1 MYPGKETGGS
11 SKPSYYCAHPSLLS
25 LPSGCQGFPFAR
37 HPAPASPP
45 GLLPLHPPHLTP
57 PFPFITPL
65 PPPPPAAVSPYQPC
79 KLLPALQAGKAPP
92 GRSPSSS
99 CREGGGAQTWRRC
112 PFASIPA
119 WCWLAGF
126 ARRRSAA
133 SGRRRRCGRPPPYLR
148 STCVGGVVVLG
159 VLLPPHQTPPVTP
172 NKSSLRPFHARLYP
186 WLCLAT
192 PLPAPSS

>member
-65 PPPPPAAVSPYQPC
+65 PTPPHSGSQP
-79 KLLPALQAGKAPP
+79 LPAVQVATSTPSRQSPP
-92 GRSPSSS
+92 RPVPIIELPG
-99 CREGGGAQTWRRC
+99 GGGAQTWRRC

-159 VLLPPHQTPPVTP
+159 VLLPPPPD
-172 NKSSLRPFHARLYP
+172 
-186 WLCLAT
+186 
-192 PLPAPSS
+192 PSCHPK